1 MRKLMML
8 VAVFGLVGSLWAAD
22 PHVGTWKLNVAKSRI
37 SSGAADRSAVVVC
50 TVQDSGTKLLSD
62 GVDAD
67 GKPFHAEFTAKY
79 DGKDYPFKGESD
91 IDTVALR
98 RIDANTWSE
107 VLKKDGKEVVSGQNA
122 ISKDGKTMTRTVK
135 GKTATGQDIN
145 NTIVYDKQ

>member
-1 MRKLMML
+1 M
-8 VAVFGLVGSLWAAD
+8 
-22 PHVGTWKLNVAKSRI
+22 
-37 SSGAADRSAVVVC
+37 VVC
-50 TVQDSGTKLLSD
+50 TVQDSGTKLVSD
-62 GVDAD
+62 GVDSD